1 MKFYSFIS
9 RDALLP
15 PERKSQDLDAIAR
28 YLEHLGKFE
37 MEPGEQSLKIYG
49 YKR

>member
-15 PERKSQDLDAIAR
+15 PERKSQDLDAIAL
-28 YLEHLGKFE
+28 YLGHLGKFK
-37 MEPGEQSLKIYG
+37 MEPGEQSLRIYG